1 MTVSVE
7 ALEAALLNFIM
18 KEILLLDKPIGRDVD
33 LFEAGFDSLSLS
45 RILVFI
51 EKNFGVTVPEEVV
64 ELDEISTVA
73 SMARFFYGY
82 ISKTNR

>member
-7 ALEAALLNFIM
+7 AVESALLDFIT

-33 LFEAGFDSLSLS
+33 LFESGFDSLSLS

-51 EKNFGVTVPEEVV
+51 EQRFGVTVQDQDLV
-64 ELDEISTVA
+64 LDEISTVA
-73 SMARFFYGY
+73 SMAHFFHGY
-82 ISKTNR
+82 IAKTNR